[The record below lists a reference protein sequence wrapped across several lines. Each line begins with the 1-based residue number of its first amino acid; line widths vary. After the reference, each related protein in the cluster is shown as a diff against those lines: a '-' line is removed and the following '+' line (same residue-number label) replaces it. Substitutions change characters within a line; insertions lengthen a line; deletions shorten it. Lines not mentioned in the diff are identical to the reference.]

1 MLTGKTI
8 LLGVT
13 GSIAAY
19 KAAALASALKKTG
32 ADIHVIM
39 TENGTKLVSP
49 TTFEALT
56 GNRVSVDTFDRSFA
70 YNVEH
75 ISLAK
80 KADLVLVAPATANII
95 AKLANGLADDM
106 LSTTILASTCPKL
119 IAPAMNTNMYQN
131 PVTQQNLD
139 RLRDLGWM
147 VLTPGSGRLACGD
160 VGVGKMAEPEEL
172 LEAVLMELAYE
183 KNMVG
188 LRVLVTAGPT
198 QEAIDPVRFI
208 SNHSSGKMG
217 YAIAKAA
224 AQRGAF
230 VTLLSGKTSL
240 DPPPYV
246 EVIQITTAEEMFQAV
261 MDKSKAQDIIIKA
274 AAVADYT
281 PVETASEKIKKSEGE
296 SNLSLR
302 RTTDILKYLGE
313 NRFKGQYLCGFSM
326 ETENVIENSRKK
338 LTGKG
343 VDMIAANS
351 LCEEDAGF
359 GADTNR
365 LTLITERDEI
375 ALPLLTKEEA
385 AHRLLNE
392 ILKRLE

>member
-1 MLTGKTI
+1 MLKGKTI

-19 KAAALASALKKTG
+19 KAAALASSLKKAE
-32 ADIHVIM
+32 ADVHVVM
-39 TENGTKLVSP
+39 TKNAAKLVTP
-49 TTFEALT
+49 ITFEALT
-56 GNRVSVDTFDRSFA
+56 GNRVSIDTFDPAVA
-70 YNVEH
+70 YKVEH

-80 KADLVLVAPATANII
+80 KADLVLIAPATANII

-106 LSTTILASTCPKL
+106 LSTTVLASTCPKL

-139 RLRDLGWM
+139 RLRTLDWTI
-147 VLTPGSGRLACGD
+147 LTPGSGRLACGD

-172 LEAVLMELAYE
+172 FEAVMHELAHE
-183 KNMVG
+183 KDMAG
-188 LRVLVTAGPT
+188 MRVLVTAGPT

-217 YAIAKAA
+217 YAIARAA
-224 AQRGAF
+224 AQRGAI
-230 VTLLSGKTSL
+230 VTLVSGKTSL
-240 DPPPYV
+240 NPPSYV
-246 EVIQITTAEEMFQAV
+246 DVIPVSTAEEMFEAV
-261 MDKSKAQDIIIKA
+261 IAKGKDQDIIIKA

-281 PVETASEKIKKSEGE
+281 PVETASEKIKKSEGD
-296 SNLSLR
+296 STLVLR
-302 RTTDILKYLGE
+302 RTTDILKYLGD
-313 NRFKGQYLCGFSM
+313 NRVKVQYLCGFSM
-326 ETENVIENSRKK
+326 ETEQVIENSRKK

-351 LCEEDAGF
+351 LREEDAGF

-365 LTLITERDEI
+365 LTLITAKDEI

-385 AHRLLNE
+385 AHRLLDE
-392 ILKRLE
+392 ILKRLG